1 MLHFYS
7 AIKTI
12 IYILYRFICA
22 KFAGP
27 HSDQDPI
34 LVADDDGEEVPGA
47 VQEEEAED
55 VEAGAA
61 AATAA
66 AATAATARGEQRK
79 QEIERKKPIFFLPD

>member
-1 MLHFYS
+1 MLYFFTFFY
-7 AIKTI
+7 
-12 IYILYRFICA
+12 FICA

-61 AATAA
+61 ATTTTTTA
-66 AATAATARGEQRK
+66 AATARGEQRK
-79 QEIERKKPIFFLPD
+79 QEIERKSFFAGLTHSKSLWAGN